1 MSERNLPAVEWTPQ
15 QVEIIK
21 NQIAQGAT
29 DAELALFSQVCRHT
43 GLDPFSR
50 QIYAIKRGGRM
61 SIQTS
66 IDGFRLIA
74 ERTGTYAGQLGPFWC
89 GPDGQW
95 REVWLESTP
104 PAAAK
109 VGVLRK
115 DWQEPLWAV
124 ARFDSY
130 NQGQGLWTKMPDVM
144 IAKVAE
150 SLALRRAFPNELSG
164 LYTAEEMAQAE
175 RVETPPMPARPQPA
189 PAPTPTQTTVDLD
202 TGEVIDIEVV
212 EQAATTMESH
222 VDAVSQQQLRAINA
236 KGRNLGLTTEELR
249 DIGFQLF
256 GITSSKDLSKQ
267 QASQFIDR
275 LVEMERQALPEPPA
289 DL

>member
-1 MSERNLPAVEWTPQ
+1 MADKALAAAEWTPP
-15 QVEIIK
+15 QVQIIK
-21 NQIAQGAT
+21 DQIAKGST
-29 DAELALFSQVCRHT
+29 DAELALFAQVCRHT

-50 QIYAIKRGGRM
+50 QIYAIKRGGQM

-95 REVWLESTP
+95 REVWLEDVP

-124 ARFDSY
+124 ARFSSY
-130 NQGQGLWTKMPDVM
+130 NQNQGLWQRMPDVM

-164 LYTAEEMAQAE
+164 IYTAEEMAQAD
-175 RVETPPMPARPQPA
+175 RQETAPARPQPT
-189 PAPTPTQTTVDLD
+189 PATTTVDME
-202 TGEVIDIEVV
+202 TGEVIDVEVV
-212 EQAATTMESH
+212 EQAAATMEH
-222 VDAVSQQQLRAINA
+222 HIDEASQQQLRAINA

>member
-1 MSERNLPAVEWTPQ
+1 MADKALAAAEWTPQ
-15 QVEIIK
+15 QVQIIK
-21 NQIAQGAT
+21 DQIAKGST
-29 DAELALFSQVCRHT
+29 DAELALFAQVCRHT

-50 QIYAIKRGGRM
+50 QIYAIKRGGQM

-95 REVWLESTP
+95 REVWLEDVP

-124 ARFDSY
+124 ARFSSY
-130 NQGQGLWTKMPDVM
+130 NQNQGLWQRMPDVM

-164 LYTAEEMAQAE
+164 IYTAEEMAQAD
-175 RVETPPMPARPQPA
+175 RPETAPARPQPT
-189 PAPTPTQTTVDLD
+189 PATTTVDTE
-202 TGEVIDIEVV
+202 TGEVIDVEVV
-212 EQAATTMESH
+212 EQAAATMEH
-222 VDAVSQQQLRAINA
+222 HIDEASQQQLRAINA
-236 KGRNLGLTTEELR
+236 KGRNLGLTPEQLR
-249 DIGFQLF
+249 AMGHEMF
-256 GITSSKDLSKQ
+256 GITSSKDLSKH
-267 QASQFIDR
+267 QASLFIDR
-275 LVEMERQALPEPPA
+275 LVEMERQAMPEPPA

>member
-1 MSERNLPAVEWTPQ
+1 MADKALAAAEWTPQ
-15 QVEIIK
+15 QVQIIK
-21 NQIAQGAT
+21 DQIAKGST
-29 DAELALFSQVCRHT
+29 DAELALFAQVCRHT

-50 QIYAIKRGGRM
+50 QIYAIKRGGQM

-95 REVWLESTP
+95 REVWLEDVP

-164 LYTAEEMAQAE
+164 IYTAEEMAQAD
-175 RVETPPMPARPQPA
+175 RPETAPARPQPT
-189 PAPTPTQTTVDLD
+189 PATTTVDME
-202 TGEVIDIEVV
+202 TGEVIEIEVV
-212 EQAATTMESH
+212 EQAAATMEH
-222 VDAVSQQQLRAINA
+222 HIDEASQQQLRAINA
-236 KGRNLGLTTEELR
+236 KGRNLGLTPEQLR
-249 DIGFQLF
+249 AMGHEMF
-256 GITSSKDLSKQ
+256 GITSSKDLSKH
-267 QASQFIDR
+267 QASLFIDR
-275 LVEMERQALPEPPA
+275 LVEMERQAMPEPPA

>member
-1 MSERNLPAVEWTPQ
+1 MTEKALVAAEWTPQ
-15 QVEIIK
+15 QVQIIK
-21 NQIAQGAT
+21 DQIAKGST
-29 DAELALFSQVCRHT
+29 DAELALFAQVCRHT

-50 QIYAIKRGGRM
+50 QIYAIKRGGQM

-95 REVWLESTP
+95 REVWLEDVP

-124 ARFDSY
+124 ARFSSY
-130 NQGQGLWTKMPDVM
+130 NQNQGLWQRMPDVM

-164 LYTAEEMAQAE
+164 IYTAEEMAQADRPE
-175 RVETPPMPARPQPA
+175 TPRATSAVPSTPATMVETIDQ
-189 PAPTPTQTTVDLD
+189 D
-202 TGEVIDIEVV
+202 TGEVIEVEAIEHPMD
-212 EQAATTMESH
+212 AAS
-222 VDAVSQQQLRAINA
+222 DAQLRAINA
-236 KGRNLGLTTEELR
+236 KGRNLGMSTDELR
-249 DIGFQLF
+249 AMGSSLF
-256 GITSSKDLSKQ
+256 GITSSKDLSKH

-275 LVEMERQALPEPPA
+275 LVEMERQAMPEPPA

>member
-1 MSERNLPAVEWTPQ
+1 MADKALAAAEWTPQ
-15 QVEIIK
+15 QVQIIK
-21 NQIAQGAT
+21 DQIAKGST
-29 DAELALFSQVCRHT
+29 DAELALFAQVCRHT

-50 QIYAIKRGGRM
+50 QIYAIKRGGQM

-95 REVWLESTP
+95 REVWLEDVP

-124 ARFDSY
+124 ARFSSY
-130 NQGQGLWTKMPDVM
+130 NQNQGLWQRMPDVM

-164 LYTAEEMAQAE
+164 IYTAEEMAQAD
-175 RVETPPMPARPQPA
+175 RPETAPARPQPT
-189 PAPTPTQTTVDLD
+189 PAQTTVDME
-202 TGEVIDIEVV
+202 TGEVIDVEVV
-212 EQAATTMESH
+212 EQAAATMEH
-222 VDAVSQQQLRAINA
+222 HIDEASQQQLRAINA
-236 KGRNLGLTTEELR
+236 KGRNLGLTPEQLR
-249 DIGFQLF
+249 AMGHEMF
-256 GITSSKDLSKQ
+256 GITSSKDLSKH
-267 QASQFIDR
+267 QASLFIDR
-275 LVEMERQALPEPPA
+275 LVEMERQAMPEPPA

>member
-175 RVETPPMPARPQPA
+175 RVESPPMPARPT
-189 PAPTPTQTTVDLD
+189 PAPTPATVDLD

-275 LVEMERQALPEPPA
+275 LVEMERQAMPEPPA

>member
-1 MSERNLPAVEWTPQ
+1 MADKALAAAEWTPQ
-15 QVEIIK
+15 QVQIIK
-21 NQIAQGAT
+21 DQIAKGST
-29 DAELALFSQVCRHT
+29 DAELALFAQVCRHT

-50 QIYAIKRGGRM
+50 QIYAIKRGGQM

-95 REVWLESTP
+95 REVWLEDVP

-124 ARFDSY
+124 ARFSSY
-130 NQGQGLWTKMPDVM
+130 NQNQGLWQRMPDVM

-164 LYTAEEMAQAE
+164 IYTAEEMAQAD
-175 RVETPPMPARPQPA
+175 RPETAPARPQPT
-189 PAPTPTQTTVDLD
+189 PATTTVDME
-202 TGEVIDIEVV
+202 TGEVIEIEVV
-212 EQAATTMESH
+212 EQAAATMEH
-222 VDAVSQQQLRAINA
+222 HIDEASQQQLRAINA
-236 KGRNLGLTTEELR
+236 KGRNLGLTPEQLR
-249 DIGFQLF
+249 AMGHEMF
-256 GITSSKDLSKQ
+256 GITSSKDLSKH
-267 QASQFIDR
+267 QASLFIDR
-275 LVEMERQALPEPPA
+275 LVEMERQAMPEPPA

>member
-1 MSERNLPAVEWTPQ
+1 MADKALAAAEWTPQ
-15 QVEIIK
+15 QVQIIK
-21 NQIAQGAT
+21 DQIAKGST
-29 DAELALFSQVCRHT
+29 DAELALFAQVCRHT

-124 ARFDSY
+124 ARFSSY
-130 NQGQGLWTKMPDVM
+130 NQNQGLWQRMPDVM

-164 LYTAEEMAQAE
+164 IYTAEEMAQADRPE
-175 RVETPPMPARPQPA
+175 APRASPAVPSTPATMVETIDQ
-189 PAPTPTQTTVDLD
+189 D
-202 TGEVIDIEVV
+202 TGEVIEVEAIE
-212 EQAATTMESH
+212 QPMDAAS
-222 VDAVSQQQLRAINA
+222 DAQLRAINA
-236 KGRNLGLTTEELR
+236 KGRNLGMSTDELR
-249 DIGFQLF
+249 AMGSSLF
-256 GITSSKDLSKQ
+256 GITSSKDLSKH
-267 QASQFIDR
+267 QASLFIDR
-275 LVEMERQALPEPPA
+275 LVEMERQAMPEPPA

>member
-1 MSERNLPAVEWTPQ
+1 MADKSLAAAEWTPQ
-15 QVEIIK
+15 QVQIIK
-21 NQIAQGAT
+21 DQIAKGST
-29 DAELALFSQVCRHT
+29 DAELALFAQVCRHT

-50 QIYAIKRGGRM
+50 QIYAIKRGGQM

-95 REVWLESTP
+95 REVWLEDVP

-124 ARFDSY
+124 ARFSSY
-130 NQGQGLWTKMPDVM
+130 NQNQGLWQRMPDVM

-164 LYTAEEMAQAE
+164 IYTAEEMAQAD
-175 RVETPPMPARPQPA
+175 RPETAPARPQP
-189 PAPTPTQTTVDLD
+189 TPTATTVDME
-202 TGEVIDIEVV
+202 TGEVIEVEVV
-212 EQAATTMESH
+212 EQAAATMENH
-222 VDAVSQQQLRAINA
+222 IDAASDAQLRAINA
-236 KGRNLGLTTEELR
+236 KGRNLGMSTDELR
-249 DIGFQLF
+249 AMGSSLF
-256 GITSSKDLSKQ
+256 GITSSKDLSKH

-275 LVEMERQALPEPPA
+275 LVEMERQAMPEPPA

>member
-1 MSERNLPAVEWTPQ
+1 MADKALAAAEWTPQ
-15 QVEIIK
+15 QVQIIK
-21 NQIAQGAT
+21 DQIAKGST
-29 DAELALFSQVCRHT
+29 DAELALFAQVCRHT

-50 QIYAIKRGGRM
+50 QIYAIKRGGQM

-95 REVWLESTP
+95 REVWLEDVP

-124 ARFDSY
+124 ARFSSY
-130 NQGQGLWTKMPDVM
+130 NQNQGLWQRMPDVM

-164 LYTAEEMAQAE
+164 IYTAEEMAQAD
-175 RVETPPMPARPQPA
+175 RPETAPARPQPT
-189 PAPTPTQTTVDLD
+189 PATTTVDME
-202 TGEVIDIEVV
+202 TGEVIDVEVV
-212 EQAATTMESH
+212 EQAAATMEH
-222 VDAVSQQQLRAINA
+222 HIDEASQQQLRAINA
-236 KGRNLGLTTEELR
+236 KGRNLGLTPEQLR
-249 DIGFQLF
+249 AMGHEMF
-256 GITSSKDLSKQ
+256 GITSSKDLSKH
-267 QASQFIDR
+267 QASLFIDR
-275 LVEMERQALPEPPA
+275 LVEMERQAMPEPPA